1 MTAHVEDLL
10 MPYLRGELEGAER
23 ARVEAHLGDCAACRQ
38 ARGDFERLAVVLARA
53 PAPAVHWGA
62 YRAELRDKLEHR
74 GRGRRWRWSWIP
86 VPVTLAAGLA
96 AVLLYVGLPGQN
108 GREEMTVAEETM
120 LAGRIDLIKRL
131 DMVQQLDLLE
141 DFEVISRLDRI
152 RPGADG

>member
-10 MPYLRGELEGAER
+10 VPYVRGELEGAER
-23 ARVEAHLGDCAACRQ
+23 ARVETHLGACAACRQ
-38 ARGDFERLAVVLARA
+38 ARAEVERLAAVLARA
-53 PAPAVHWGA
+53 PAPPVHWGA
-62 YRAELRDKLEHR
+62 YRAELRDKLAQR
-74 GRGRRWRWSWIP
+74 GRRRWRWSWMP
-86 VPVTLAAGLA
+86 VPMALATGLA

-108 GREEMTVAEETM
+108 GREEMAAAEETI
-120 LAGRIDLIKRL
+120 LAARIDLIKRL